1 MEQTKRIRSSTI
13 VLLFGIL
20 INVMMVLHCLV
31 PFIGYILTS
40 YGYTNRFIQFINTEF
55 SLPIEIMATFWVAVS
70 SAYVGVDRAIFA
82 AHAATTAYVESNK
95 ELDKGSSSRNLH
107 VILQSLVLFLF
118 AVLLNFVFNKD
129 LALSQFFI
137 ALGSSITLYVA
148 GTKSISVANEL
159 TNTERKEGCKNPP
172 PPPPHYPRPPRGKRP
187 HKHYEEECNSDL
199 EAEKAKACV

>member
-1 MEQTKRIRSSTI
+1 M
-13 VLLFGIL
+13 
-20 INVMMVLHCLV
+20 
-31 PFIGYILTS
+31 
-40 YGYTNRFIQFINTEF
+40 
-55 SLPIEIMATFWVAVS
+55 PIEIMATFWVAVS

-95 ELDKGSSSRNLH
+95 ELDTGSSSRNLH
-107 VILQSLVLFLF
+107 VILQSLILFLF
-118 AVLLNFVFNKD
+118 AVILNFVFNKD

-159 TNTERKEGCKNPP
+159 TNTERKDGCGNPP
-172 PPPPHYPRPPRGKRP
+172 PPNGHRPPKGKRP
-187 HKHYEEECNSDL
+187 HKHHEEECNSDL